1 MKLNHMVQKIG
12 IREIGIRETGVS
24 GNDSR
29 HSEIDFKK

>member
-1 MKLNHMVQKIG
+1 MGNHMVQEIG